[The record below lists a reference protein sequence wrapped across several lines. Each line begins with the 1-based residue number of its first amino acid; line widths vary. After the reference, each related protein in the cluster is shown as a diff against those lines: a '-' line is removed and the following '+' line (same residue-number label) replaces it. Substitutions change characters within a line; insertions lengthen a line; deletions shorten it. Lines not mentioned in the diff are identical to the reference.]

1 MLQRLVVQMAP
12 KLTLVIAE
20 SALETVPKDLWGH
33 PAIWK
38 HAKRE
43 GKEPSQVLLDRSYHH
58 SAMLKLE
65 GAEKRGRPDIIHIT
79 LLEALGSPLNK
90 EGLLQIFIHTVS
102 DYVIWVNPKVRI
114 PRNYN
119 RFVGLVEQLFER
131 GKVPIVGEPLLALKK
146 QSLKQLLR
154 ELNPTFTVAFSRLGE
169 RKSMREV
176 AQQLTKGL
184 RPLTLVG
191 GFPRGHFA
199 DETVRL
205 ADEVVSVDP
214 ETLET
219 WTVVSRVIY
228 DYEQAINLTSKRLK
242 MMSHPTSI
250 ENIS

>member
-1 MLQRLVVQMAP
+1 MAP
-12 KLTLVIAE
+12 KLTLVVAE
-20 SALETVPKDLWGH
+20 SALEVVPEALWGH

-58 SAMLKLE
+58 SAMFKLE
-65 GAEKRGRPDIIHIT
+65 GAEKRGRPDIIHVT

-90 EGLLQIFIHTVS
+90 EGLLQIFVHTIG

-119 RFVGLVEQLFER
+119 RFVGLIEQLFEKGR
-131 GKVPIVGEPLLALKK
+131 VPVDGEPLLALKR
-146 QSLKQLLR
+146 QSLKQLFKV
-154 ELNPTFTVAFSRLGE
+154 LNPTFIVAFSRLGE
-169 RKSMREV
+169 RKSICEV
-176 AQQLTKGL
+176 TQQLIKRL
-184 RPLTLVG
+184 RPLVLVG

-199 DETVRL
+199 DETIRL
-205 ADEVVSVDP
+205 ADEVVCVDP

-219 WTVVSRVIY
+219 WIIVSRVIY

-242 MMSHPTSI
+242 IMSQPPTSI